1 MAQQEKYP
9 FINVHTH
16 KEDDPDVVS
25 VMNIGADNGALNE
38 PVENKYFSAG
48 FHPWYINPLS
58 CPSEN
63 EVVGFL
69 DHCYKQQG
77 FLAVGEAGLDKLSE
91 VPIEIQKK
99 VFIHQAQ
106 WAERNQLPMI
116 VHCVKSYAD
125 LLLIRRK
132 NAYKTPWVFHAFNG
146 DIQLAREL
154 IKQNCY
160 LSVGHFLFRPQ
171 TKVYKAFELIPK
183 TALFLETDESNLSII
198 QITNRAAELKN
209 TPTTDL
215 LAQLNQNFK
224 TVFKRN
230 PLIHEP

>member
-1 MAQQEKYP
+1 MVPQEKYP

-16 KEDDPDVVS
+16 QEDEPGVVS
-25 VMNIGADNGALNE
+25 VLNIMPDMGVLNE
-38 PVENKYFSAG
+38 TGGNTFFSAG

-63 EVVGFL
+63 EIVGFL
-69 DHCYKQQG
+69 DLCYKQQG
-77 FLAVGEAGLDKLSE
+77 FVAVGEAGLDKLTD
-91 VPIEIQKK
+91 VPMEIQKQ
-99 VFIHQAQ
+99 FFLQQAH

-116 VHCVKSYAD
+116 IHCVKSYAD
-125 LLLIRRK
+125 MLLIRK
-132 NAYKTPWVFHAFNG
+132 ENAFKSPWVFHAFNG

-154 IKQNCY
+154 IRQGCY

-171 TKVYKAFELIPK
+171 TKVYKAFELIPE
-183 TALFLETDESNLSII
+183 TALFLETDESNLSIQ
-198 QITNRAAELKN
+198 QITNRAAALKN
-209 TPTTDL
+209 TSTTDI

-230 PLIHEP
+230 PIIHEP

>member
-1 MAQQEKYP
+1 MVPQKKYP

-16 KEDDPDVVS
+16 QEDDPGVVS
-25 VMNIGADNGALNE
+25 VLNIMADNGVLNE
-38 PVENKYFSAG
+38 SPKNVFFSAG

-77 FLAVGEAGLDKLSE
+77 FLAVGEAGLDKLSA
-91 VPIEIQKK
+91 VSMEIQKR
-99 VFIHQAQ
+99 VFLYQAQ
-106 WAERNQLPMI
+106 WAERNQFPMI
-116 VHCVKSYAD
+116 IHCVKSYVD
-125 LLLIRRK
+125 LLLIRK
-132 NAYKTPWVFHAFNG
+132 ENAFNSPWVFHAFNG
-146 DIQLAREL
+146 NIQLAQEL
-154 IKQNCY
+154 IRHGCY

-171 TKVYKAFELIPK
+171 TKVYKAFEMIPG
-183 TALFLETDESNLSII
+183 TALFLETDESNLSIQ

-230 PLIHEP
+230 PVIHEP